1 LVEQLIRNQQVTGS
15 SPVNGSSI
23 SEESAPAA
31 RPALLFSADASAPAP
46 GMIAPVRIREETSMH
61 LTSRRRFALLCLL
74 IASVLTQPLV
84 AQSEIPKEFSPVTD
98 AFDHERR
105 EVEVPMRDGVKL
117 HTVIII
123 PKNTSA
129 PSPII
134 LTRTPYG
141 ADKPTTQASSPNVTM
156 TLPVADEPLLRAG
169 YIRVYQDVRGRH
181 ESEGDYVMTLPLRG
195 ELNRWKV
202 DHTTDTWDTIDWLVK
217 NVERNNG
224 RVGITGVS
232 YPGWLTLM
240 GIVEP
245 HPALKAAVPM
255 YPMVDGWI
263 GDDFYHN
270 GAFRQTMFEWIYN
283 MGSNKRSD
291 YSPPFGYRD
300 MYEAFLAAGSADA
313 LARRLKGDQL
323 PTWRKL
329 VDNPSYN
336 AFWRGQAVQD
346 LLAAKPLKV
355 PVLVVHGLFDQED
368 NFGGIA
374 VYRTLEAKDSAND
387 MVHLAVGPW
396 NHGQSQHE
404 GSTLGAL
411 RWDADTS
418 LWFRRNVL
426 QPFWD
431 QHLKNQTPAQP
442 IPPVVAFDT
451 GAHEWR
457 TYTSWP
463 ANGQVTSTR
472 LHLQPSG
479 GLAFAA
485 PASAEVKFAEY
496 VSDPARPVP
505 YRVRPI
511 LAMYNAE
518 STWNRW
524 LVDDQRPFS
533 DRPDVLTFVS
543 EPLTEPLTIGGEV
556 SATLFASTTGT
567 DSDWVV
573 KLIDVFPPEVRA
585 NPALGGYQL
594 MVSGEIMRG
603 RYRESRE
610 TPKAIE
616 PGAVAPYRVRMPEAH
631 HTFLP
636 GHRLM
641 VQVQSSWF
649 PLYDRNPQTFVPNVG
664 KAQPADYRTAT
675 QRIWF
680 TPDQA
685 SFVELPVVRGS
696 GAMR

>member
-1 LVEQLIRNQQVTGS
+1 MSTHCRSLLLSLVLAFV
-15 SPVNGSSI
+15 
-23 SEESAPAA
+23 
-31 RPALLFSADASAPAP
+31 AL
-46 GMIAPVRIREETSMH
+46 
-61 LTSRRRFALLCLL
+61 
-74 IASVLTQPLV
+74 PLA
-84 AQSEIPKEFSPVTD
+84 AQSEIPKDFSPVTE

-105 EVEVPMRDGVKL
+105 EVMIPMRDGVKL
-117 HTVIII
+117 HTVIVT
-123 PKNTSA
+123 PKGTA
-129 PSPII
+129 PAPII

-141 ADKPTTQASSPNVTM
+141 ADKPTSQASSPHVAM

-169 YIRVYQDVRGRH
+169 YIRVYQDVRGRYD
-181 ESEGDYVMTLPLRG
+181 SEGDYVMTLPLRG

-202 DHTTDTWDTIDWLVK
+202 DQATDTYDTIEWLVK
-217 NVERNNG
+217 NVARNNG

-240 GIVEP
+240 GIVDP

-283 MGSNKRSD
+283 MGAHKKSEYN
-291 YSPPFGYRD
+291 PPFGRRD
-300 MYEAFLAAGSADA
+300 MYEAFLEAGSADA
-313 LARRLKGDQL
+313 LAKRLNADRL
-323 PTWRKL
+323 ATWRKL

-346 LLAAKPLKV
+346 ILATKPLKV

-374 VYRTLEAKDSAND
+374 AYRALEAKDTAND

-396 NHGQSQHE
+396 NHGQSQNE
-404 GSTLGAL
+404 GSSLGAI

-418 LWFRRNVL
+418 LWFREKVL

-431 QHLKNQTPAQP
+431 QHLKGIAPARP
-442 IPPVVAFDT
+442 TPPVLAFDT
-451 GAHEWR
+451 GTHEWH
-457 TYTSWP
+457 TWQSWP
-463 ANGQVTSTR
+463 AEGKTSTRR
-472 LHLQPSG
+472 LHLQPGG
-479 GLAFAA
+479 GLAFSA
-485 PASAEVKFAEY
+485 PAAGGAPQYAEY
-496 VSDPARPVP
+496 VSDPAKPVP
-505 YRVRPI
+505 YRVRPV
-511 LAMYNAE
+511 LAMYSPE
-518 STWNRW
+518 STWRQW
-524 LVDDQRPFS
+524 LVDDQRPFA
-533 DRPDVLTFVS
+533 DRTDVLTFVS
-543 EPLTEPLTIGGEV
+543 APLTEPVTISGEP

-585 NPALGGYQL
+585 HPVLGGYQL

-603 RYRESRE
+603 RYRESLE
-610 TPKAIE
+610 TPRAIE
-616 PGAVAPYRVRMPEAH
+616 PGKVAPYRVRMPEAN

-636 GHRLM
+636 GHRIM

-649 PLYDRNPQTFVPNVG
+649 PLYDRNPQTFVDNVG
-664 KAQPADYRTAT
+664 KAQPADYRAAT

-680 TPDQA
+680 TPEQA
-685 SFVELPVVRGS
+685 SYVELPVVGR
-696 GAMR
+696 

>member
-1 LVEQLIRNQQVTGS
+1 MQLRSWRWFV
-15 SPVNGSSI
+15 
-23 SEESAPAA
+23 
-31 RPALLFSADASAPAP
+31 LLSLL
-46 GMIAPVRIREETSMH
+46 IAPV
-61 LTSRRRFALLCLL
+61 
-74 IASVLTQPLV
+74 LV
-84 AQSEIPKEFSPVTD
+84 AQSEIPPDFSPVTE

-105 EVEVPMRDGVKL
+105 EVMVPMRDGVKL
-117 HTVIII
+117 HTVILI
-123 PKNTSA
+123 PKGSA
-129 PSPII
+129 PAPII
-134 LTRTPYG
+134 LTRTPYS
-141 ADKPTTQASSPNVTM
+141 ADKPTKQASSPHVAM

-169 YIRVYQDVRGRH
+169 YIRVYQDVRGRYG
-181 ESEGDYVMTLPLRG
+181 SEGDYVMTLPLRG

-202 DHTTDTWDTIDWLVK
+202 DHTTDTYDTIEWLVK
-217 NVERNNG
+217 NVARNNG

-240 GIVEP
+240 GIIDP

-283 MGSNKRSD
+283 MGSHKKSD

-300 MYEAFLAAGSADA
+300 MYEAFLSAGSADA
-313 LARRLKGDQL
+313 MARRLKADRL

-374 VYRTLEAKDSAND
+374 AYRSLEAKDSAND

-404 GSTLGAL
+404 GSSLGAL
-411 RWDADTS
+411 RWSADTS
-418 LWFRRNVL
+418 LWFRDKVL

-431 QHLKNQTPAQP
+431 QHLKGVTPAQP
-442 IPPVVAFDT
+442 TPPVIAFDT
-451 GAHEWR
+451 GTHEWHTLQR
-457 TYTSWP
+457 WP
-463 ANGQVTSTR
+463 ADGQVTPAK
-472 LHLQPSG
+472 LHLQPRG
-479 GLAFAA
+479 GLAFAPP
-485 PASAEVKFAEY
+485 PASMDDTPTYAEY
-496 VSDPARPVP
+496 VSDPAKPVP
-505 YRVRPI
+505 YRVRPV
-511 LAMYNAE
+511 LAMYNTE
-518 STWNRW
+518 STWRQW
-524 LVDDQRPFS
+524 LVDDQRPFA
-533 DRPDVLTFVS
+533 DRTDVLTFVS
-543 EPLTEPLTIGGEV
+543 DVLTEPLTISGEV
-556 SATLFASTTGT
+556 AATLYASTTGT

-585 NPALGGYQL
+585 NPTLGGYQL
-594 MVSGEIMRG
+594 MVSAEILRG
-603 RYRESRE
+603 RYRESLE
-610 TPKAIE
+610 TPKAIR
-616 PGAVAPYRVRMPEAH
+616 PGEVAPYRVRMPEAN

-641 VQVQSSWF
+641 VQIQSSWF
-649 PLYDRNPQTFVPNVG
+649 PLYDRNPQTFVENIG
-664 KAQPADYRTAT
+664 KAQPGDYRAAT

-680 TPDQA
+680 APEQA
-685 SFVELPVVRGS
+685 SFVEVGVVKGM
-696 GAMR
+696 GGK